1 MKSIGIY
8 LTAVGLMIQLTMG
21 PLFASEA
28 RLRKSDLAQ
37 ADIVKSDIKAEIQ
50 FGRDLAARILA
61 SHPLLKNTTL
71 QHYINLVGNSVAM
84 NAGRPEI
91 KFYFGILESQEINA
105 FAVPGGYI
113 FITSQ
118 ALSHLK
124 NEAELAGV
132 LAHEIGHIV
141 AKHMVK
147 ELKIRG
153 RDESAMA
160 GLSAI
165 IGGSTA
171 SFRNAFDQALD
182 KGLTILFQRGYKME
196 DELEAD
202 QIGVLLAAFSGYN
215 PSGLKQFILRT
226 EHFETPSS
234 DVKGDHPPHMVRA
247 NAIDKAIKANGITAG
262 NYLQGEKKF
271 NEMLAD

>member
-8 LTAVGLMIQLTMG
+8 LAAIGLMIHLTMG
-21 PLFASEA
+21 AVIASEA
-28 RLRKSDLAQ
+28 RLRKSDLTQ
-37 ADIVKSDIKAEIQ
+37 ADIVKSDIKAEIR

-61 SHPLLKNTTL
+61 SHPLLKNKNL
-71 QHYINLVGNSVAM
+71 QHYVNLVGHFVAM
-84 NAGRPEI
+84 NAGRPEL
-91 KFYFGILESQEINA
+91 KFYFGILESQEANA

-113 FITSQ
+113 FITTK
-118 ALSHLK
+118 ALGRIK

-141 AKHMVK
+141 AKHMVN

-182 KGLTILFQRGYKME
+182 QGLNILFQRGYKME

-202 QIGVLLAAFSGYN
+202 RIGVLLAAFSGYD
-215 PSGLKQFILRT
+215 PLGLKQFILRIK
-226 EHFETPSS
+226 HFETPSS
-234 DVKGDHPPHMVRA
+234 DVKGDHPPFIIRA
-247 NAIDKAIKANGITAG
+247 NAIDSVLKANGITPS
-262 NYLQGEKKF
+262 NYLQGEKRF

>member
-1 MKSIGIY
+1 MKSIAIY
-8 LTAVGLMIQLTMG
+8 LAAIGLMIHLTMG
-21 PLFASEA
+21 TMIGSEA
-28 RLRKSDLAQ
+28 RLRKSDLTQ
-37 ADIVKSDIKAEIQ
+37 ADNVKSDIKAEIR

-61 SHPLLKNTTL
+61 SHPLLKDATI
-71 QHYINLVGNSVAM
+71 QRYVNLVGNSVAM
-84 NAGRPEI
+84 NAGRPEL
-91 KFYFGILESQEINA
+91 KFHFGILESQEVNA

-113 FITSQ
+113 FITSA
-118 ALSHLK
+118 ALFRLK

-141 AKHMVK
+141 AKHMVN

-182 KGLTILFQRGYKME
+182 QGLNME

-202 QIGVLLAAFSGYN
+202 QIGTLLTAFSGYD
-215 PSGLKQFILRT
+215 PLGLKQFILRT
-226 EHFETPSS
+226 KHFETPST
-234 DVKGDHPPHMVRA
+234 DVKSDHPPFIVRA
-247 NAIDKAIKANGITAG
+247 NAIDNTLKANGITAG
-262 NYLQGEKKF
+262 NYLRGEKRF

>member
-1 MKSIGIY
+1 MKSTGIY
-8 LTAVGLMIQLTMG
+8 LAAIGLIIHLTMG
-21 PLFASEA
+21 SVIASEA

-61 SHPLLKNTTL
+61 GHPLLKNTNF
-71 QHYINLVGNSVAM
+71 QHYVNLVGNSVAM
-84 NAGRPEI
+84 NAGRPEL
-91 KFYFGILESQEINA
+91 KFHFGILESQEANA

-113 FITSQ
+113 FITSA
-118 ALSHLK
+118 ALFRIK

-141 AKHMVK
+141 AKHMVN

-171 SFRNAFDQALD
+171 SFRNAFDQAID
-182 KGLTILFQRGYKME
+182 KGLNILFQRGYKME

-202 QIGVLLAAFSGYN
+202 QIGVLLAAFSGYD
-215 PSGLKQFILRT
+215 PLGLKQFILRT
-226 EHFETPSS
+226 KHFETPSKEI
-234 DVKGDHPPHMVRA
+234 KGDHPPFIVRA
-247 NAIDKAIKANGITAG
+247 NAIDSAIKANGITPG
-262 NYLQGEKKF
+262 NYLQGEKRF

>member
-1 MKSIGIY
+1 MKSIAIY
-8 LTAVGLMIQLTMG
+8 LAAIGLMIHLTMG
-21 PLFASEA
+21 TMIGSEA
-28 RLRKSDLAQ
+28 RLRKSDLTQ
-37 ADIVKSDIKAEIQ
+37 ADNVKSDIKAEIR

-61 SHPLLKNTTL
+61 SHPLLKDATI
-71 QHYINLVGNSVAM
+71 QRYVNLVGNSVAM
-84 NAGRPEI
+84 NAGRPEL
-91 KFYFGILESQEINA
+91 KFHFGILESQEVNA

-113 FITSQ
+113 FITSA
-118 ALSHLK
+118 ALFRLK

-153 RDESAMA
+153 RDESTMA

-171 SFRNAFDQALD
+171 SFREAFDQAVD
-182 KGLTILFQRGYKME
+182 EGLNILFQRGYKME

-202 QIGVLLAAFSGYN
+202 RIGVILTAFCGYD

-226 EHFETPSS
+226 KHFETPST
-234 DVKGDHPPHMVRA
+234 DVKGDHPAHMVRA
-247 NAIDKAIKANGITAG
+247 NAINKAIKANGITAG
-262 NYLQGEKKF
+262 NYLQGEKRF